1 MKRINLEKSKVIS
14 QKNAEAWSDKQVD
27 KNGFL
32 KLTEGYFSNS
42 ADFETYDFALLFSV
56 KWSLYR
62 PFYGRC
68 HESICGSHYAYF
80 IPASDVFFE
89 DE

>member
-14 QKNAEAWSDKQVD
+14 HKNAEAWSDMQVD

-42 ADFETYDFALLFSV
+42 ADFETYDFALLFAV
-56 KWSLYR
+56 KLFRYY
-62 PFYGRC
+62 PFYGRE
-68 HESICGSHYAYF
+68 HESLCGSHYAYF
-80 IPASDVFFE
+80 IPASDVVFE
-89 DE
+89 GE